1 MRKLPKTTSHLPT
14 RAEMTKTQANS
25 ATTRAHSAR
34 AVDLEHPHLLVNKV
48 TEQLDVAED
57 AHQVDG
63 NNRCRPNGS
72 TIVGNDRS
80 DKYSSVGNYDTLESS
95 CNLHVN
101 SHTN

>member
-1 MRKLPKTTSHLPT
+1 
-14 RAEMTKTQANS
+14 MTKTQANS
-25 ATTRAHSAR
+25 ATTRAHLAR

-48 TEQLDVAED
+48 TEKLEVAED

-80 DKYSSVGNYDTLESS
+80 DKYSSLETMTLLSLPAI
-95 CNLHVN
+95 CM
-101 SHTN
+101 